1 LESIQGRISDHHA
14 SRTNQVTS
22 DASYLCT
29 DTREL
34 SLNVVA
40 YKYLKIARQFYFL
53 GPNFQAINF
62 GELGRRARLFITQYK
77 TVAVDI
83 EDRFGLENPHSD
95 LLELLQT
102 LRHQQS
108 IIFVKSPAS
117 AYTLARR
124 IIEADLDFG
133 TSESRG
139 LSSWLSTVYGSEW
152 TVAEA
157 ARRGVAIH
165 HGRVPRAVGQKFIRE
180 FNLSHIRSMICTS
193 TLIEGVNSAA
203 KNIIIFDKQINR
215 RNYDFFTYSNI
226 QGRAG
231 RMFQHFIGK
240 VFRYHEPPR
249 EEIVDIESPI
259 LKDPE
264 EAPDELLIIVED
276 DDLTARMRQRIEDIA
291 AVSIVSLDLLKRY
304 ATLGPEFVNGAAEIL
319 VEILQTT
326 EGRPLLWRGSP
337 DYRQLEQTCRFIWL
351 NLKHEDY
358 GATSWRALTYW
369 INDLRR
375 FQNVTAFLQA
385 RLDSRQTRPVDA
397 VIDNV
402 FKFLR
407 ACESYRT

>member
-1 LESIQGRISDHHA
+1 MAIHNRHDFHA
-14 SRTNQVTS
+14 FS
-22 DASYLCT
+22 A
-29 DTREL
+29 L
-34 SLNVVA
+34 S
-40 YKYLKIARQFYFL
+40 
-53 GPNFQAINF
+53 G
-62 GELGRRARLFITQYK
+62 
-77 TVAVDI
+77 
-83 EDRFGLENPHSD
+83 SD
-95 LLELLQT
+95 LC
-102 LRHQQS
+102 
-108 IIFVKSPAS
+108 
-117 AYTLARR
+117 
-124 IIEADLDFG
+124 
-133 TSESRG
+133 
-139 LSSWLSTVYGSEW
+139 
-152 TVAEA
+152 A
-157 ARRGVAIH
+157 AAFRRGVAIH
-165 HGRVPRAVGQKFIRE
+165 HGRVPRAVGQKLIRE
-180 FNLSHIRSMICTS
+180 FNLSHIRYMICTS

-203 KNIIIFDKQINR
+203 KNVIIFDKQINR

-276 DDLTARMRQRIEDIA
+276 DDLTARMKRRIEDIA
-291 AVSIVSLDLLKRY
+291 AVSRVSLDLLRRY

-319 VEILQTT
+319 AEILQTT

-375 FQNVTAFLQA
+375 LQNVTAFLQA
-385 RLDSRQTRPVDA
+385 RLDSRQTRSVDA

-407 ACESYRT
+407 ACEFNLPRLFALIQDIINELSARLELARLELEPVNYLYIIGGLENWFMSDGVKILEEYGIPIQISQKLWHR